1 LAPGFAP
8 SKAALMATIVGS
20 GSTWESAG
28 LLAGVATSARFEE
41 VAPFAS
47 RISSEIWSIS
57 SDAEVIRASESELT
71 FSLVAISRILAALK
85 SRSSLDFCEM

>member
-1 LAPGFAP
+1 MLRFGLRGRARADGNYRRQWVD
-8 SKAALMATIVGS
+8 LGVGR
-20 GSTWESAG
+20 
-28 LLAGVATSARFEE
+28 LLAGVAASARFEE

-57 SDAEVIRASESELT
+57 SEAEVIRASESELT
-71 FSLVAISRILAALK
+71 FSLVAISRILAVLK